1 MPGLWFRMS
10 GLRVR
15 KISGRY
21 RSLFSPRVHLPRIT
35 GLVCGG
41 IFIFATIVWTLPGAN
56 PAHAVLIDA
65 IVATVDT
72 EVILYSDLLTEVRGE
87 LNGLREST
95 NSEAEFDR
103 RSNELLRGALEQ
115 AIEAKILYREARLL
129 GVEIPDED
137 VEERVASL
145 RKLFDTNEA
154 FMRELES
161 AGETLPDFRTRV
173 RKRIMAQRMSYSK
186 LRALEAEEVVSES
199 DILQYYQDHPER
211 YSQPERVNVRQIF
224 LRARLNT
231 PERDAARTR
240 MNQLRNELFAGAD
253 FTTLAKEHSQAPGRE
268 QGGVIGWQRKGDLIE
283 VLETAAFSLE
293 LGEVSEVLESRG
305 GLHLLRVDER
315 EESGTES
322 FETVRAAIE
331 PVLRAKAAQT
341 RYNKWLADL
350 RKRSQVRVFL

>member
-1 MPGLWFRMS
+1 MPGLRFRMS
-10 GLRVR
+10 GLHVR
-15 KISGRY
+15 TMSGRY
-21 RSLFSPRVHLPRIT
+21 TNFLSPCAHGAR
-35 GLVCGG
+35 GG
-41 IFIFATIVWTLPGAN
+41 ILVFASIMGALLGAG

-87 LNGLREST
+87 LNALKEST
-95 NSEAEFDR
+95 ASEVEFNQ
-103 RSNELLRGALEQ
+103 RSSELLKGALEQ

-129 GVEIPDED
+129 GVEITDEE

-154 FMRELES
+154 FMRELEA
-161 AGETLPDFRTRV
+161 AGETLPDFRTRA

-199 DILQYYQDHPER
+199 DILQYYQEHQER

-224 LRARLNT
+224 LRVRANS
-231 PERDAARTR
+231 PDRDAARTR
-240 MNQLRNELFAGAD
+240 LNQLRKELLAGAD
-253 FTTLAKEHSQAPGRE
+253 FAKLAQEHSQAPGRE
-268 QGGVIGWQRKGDLIE
+268 QGGIIGWQRRGDLIE

-293 LGEVSEVLESRG
+293 VGEVSEVLESKG
-305 GLHLLRVDER
+305 GLHLLRVDTR

-322 FETVRAAIE
+322 FESVRAAIE
-331 PVLRAKAAQT
+331 PVLRAKAAQS
-341 RYNKWLADL
+341 RYDKWLADL
-350 RKRSQVRVFL
+350 RKRSRVRVFL